1 MNFGNHQDLQEEDFE
16 RAEPLFR
23 QAIELEPRAKQA
35 YNNLSAIYSRQDKLQ
50 QAREMHEKMNRV
62 QEELASKK
70 VTGSAG
76 GGMVTVQ
83 ATGKG
88 EIISITIEDE
98 VIDAS
103 EKDLLQ
109 DLISGAVN
117 DALRK
122 ARELA
127 KSEMSGLAG
136 GVQIPGLTNMF

>member
-1 MNFGNHQDLQEEDFE
+1 MDLNS
-16 RAEPLFR
+16 
-23 QAIELEPRAKQA
+23 IMK
-35 YNNLSAIYSRQDKLQ
+35 
-50 QAREMHEKMNRV
+50 QAREMQEKMNKV
-62 QEELASKK
+62 QDELASKT

-88 EIISITIEDE
+88 DIINITIEE
-98 VIDAS
+98 VVIDPA
-103 EKDLLQ
+103 EKEMLQ
-109 DLISGAVN
+109 DLVSGAVN

-127 KSEMSGLAG
+127 KSEMAGLTG

>member
-1 MNFGNHQDLQEEDFE
+1 MDLSS
-16 RAEPLFR
+16 LM
-23 QAIELEPRAKQA
+23 
-35 YNNLSAIYSRQDKLQ
+35 Q
-50 QAREMHEKMNRV
+50 QAREMQEKMNRV
-62 QEELASKK
+62 QEELASKR

-88 EIISITIEDE
+88 EIISIAIEDE

>member
-1 MNFGNHQDLQEEDFE
+1 MDFN
-16 RAEPLFR
+16 
-23 QAIELEPRAKQA
+23 AIMK
-35 YNNLSAIYSRQDKLQ
+35 
-50 QAREMHEKMNRV
+50 QAREMHEKMNKV
-62 QEELASKK
+62 QNELALKT

-83 ATGKG
+83 ATGRG
-88 EIISITIEDE
+88 DIVSIVIEDV
-98 VIDAS
+98 VIDRA
-103 EKDLLQ
+103 EKEMLQ

-127 KSEMSGLAG
+127 KREMAGLTG

>member
-1 MNFGNHQDLQEEDFE
+1 MDLSS
-16 RAEPLFR
+16 LM
-23 QAIELEPRAKQA
+23 
-35 YNNLSAIYSRQDKLQ
+35 Q
-50 QAREMHEKMNRV
+50 QAREMHEKMNKV

-70 VTGSAG
+70 VIGSAG

-88 EIISITIEDE
+88 EIISIAIEDE

>member
-1 MNFGNHQDLQEEDFE
+1 MDLSS
-16 RAEPLFR
+16 LM
-23 QAIELEPRAKQA
+23 
-35 YNNLSAIYSRQDKLQ
+35 Q

-62 QEELASKK
+62 QEELASKR

-98 VIDAS
+98 VIDAA

-122 ARELA
+122 AHELA

>member
-1 MNFGNHQDLQEEDFE
+1 MDLNS
-16 RAEPLFR
+16 
-23 QAIELEPRAKQA
+23 IMK
-35 YNNLSAIYSRQDKLQ
+35 
-50 QAREMHEKMNRV
+50 QAREMQEKMNKV
-62 QEELASKK
+62 QNELASKT

-88 EIISITIEDE
+88 DIVNIVIEDA
-98 VIDAS
+98 VIDPA
-103 EKDLLQ
+103 EKDMLQ
-109 DLISGAVN
+109 DLVSGAVN

-127 KSEMSGLAG
+127 KSEMADLTG

>member
-1 MNFGNHQDLQEEDFE
+1 MDLSS
-16 RAEPLFR
+16 
-23 QAIELEPRAKQA
+23 IM
-35 YNNLSAIYSRQDKLQ
+35 Q
-50 QAREMHEKMNRV
+50 QAREMQEKMNKV
-62 QEELASKK
+62 QNELAAK
-70 VTGSAG
+70 TIIGSAG
-76 GGMVTVQ
+76 GGMVTVK

-98 VIDAS
+98 VIDPA
-103 EKDLLQ
+103 EKELLQ

-127 KSEMSGLAG
+127 KSEMAGLTG

>member
-1 MNFGNHQDLQEEDFE
+1 MDLSS
-16 RAEPLFR
+16 LM
-23 QAIELEPRAKQA
+23 
-35 YNNLSAIYSRQDKLQ
+35 Q
-50 QAREMHEKMNRV
+50 QARDMHEKMNKV
-62 QEELASKK
+62 QEELASKQ
-70 VTGSAG
+70 VIGSAG

-88 EIISITIEDE
+88 EIISISIEDE

-103 EKDLLQ
+103 EKELLQ

-127 KSEMSGLAG
+127 KTEMSGLAG
-136 GVQIPGLTNMF
+136 GLQIPGLTNLF

>member
-1 MNFGNHQDLQEEDFE
+1 MDLSS
-16 RAEPLFR
+16 LM
-23 QAIELEPRAKQA
+23 
-35 YNNLSAIYSRQDKLQ
+35 Q

-62 QEELASKK
+62 QEELATKT

-88 EIISITIEDE
+88 EIISIAIEDE
-98 VIDAS
+98 VIDRT

-109 DLISGAVN
+109 DLVSGAVN

-127 KSEMSGLAG
+127 KTEMSGLAG
-136 GVQIPGLTNMF
+136 GVQIPGLTNLF

>member
-1 MNFGNHQDLQEEDFE
+1 MDLSS
-16 RAEPLFR
+16 LM
-23 QAIELEPRAKQA
+23 
-35 YNNLSAIYSRQDKLQ
+35 Q

-88 EIISITIEDE
+88 EIISIAIEDE

-127 KSEMSGLAG
+127 KAEMSGLAG

>member
-1 MNFGNHQDLQEEDFE
+1 MDLSS
-16 RAEPLFR
+16 LM
-23 QAIELEPRAKQA
+23 
-35 YNNLSAIYSRQDKLQ
+35 Q
-50 QAREMHEKMNRV
+50 QAREMQEKMNRV
-62 QEELASKK
+62 QEELASKR

-88 EIISITIEDE
+88 EIISIAIEDE

-127 KSEMSGLAG
+127 KSEMSSLAG

>member
-1 MNFGNHQDLQEEDFE
+1 
-16 RAEPLFR
+16 
-23 QAIELEPRAKQA
+23 
-35 YNNLSAIYSRQDKLQ
+35 
-50 QAREMHEKMNRV
+50 MHEKMNKV
-62 QEELASKK
+62 QEELASKQ

-88 EIISITIEDE
+88 EIISISIEDE

-109 DLISGAVN
+109 DLVSGAVN

-127 KSEMSGLAG
+127 KTEMSGLAG
-136 GVQIPGLTNMF
+136 GVQIPGLTNLF

>member
-1 MNFGNHQDLQEEDFE
+1 MDINS
-16 RAEPLFR
+16 
-23 QAIELEPRAKQA
+23 IMK
-35 YNNLSAIYSRQDKLQ
+35 
-50 QAREMHEKMNRV
+50 QAREMQEKMSKV
-62 QEELASKK
+62 QNELASKT

-88 EIISITIEDE
+88 DIVNIVIEDV
-98 VIDAS
+98 VIDPA
-103 EKDLLQ
+103 EKEMLQ

-127 KSEMSGLAG
+127 KSEMAGLTG

>member
-1 MNFGNHQDLQEEDFE
+1 MDLSS
-16 RAEPLFR
+16 LM
-23 QAIELEPRAKQA
+23 
-35 YNNLSAIYSRQDKLQ
+35 Q
-50 QAREMHEKMNRV
+50 QAREMHEKMNKV

-88 EIISITIEDE
+88 EIISIAIEDE

-103 EKDLLQ
+103 EKELLQ

-117 DALRK
+117 DALCK

-136 GVQIPGLTNMF
+136 GVQIPGLTNLF

>member
-1 MNFGNHQDLQEEDFE
+1 MDLSS
-16 RAEPLFR
+16 
-23 QAIELEPRAKQA
+23 IM
-35 YNNLSAIYSRQDKLQ
+35 Q
-50 QAREMHEKMNRV
+50 QAREMQEKMNKV
-62 QEELASKK
+62 QNELAAK
-70 VTGSAG
+70 TIIGSAG
-76 GGMVTVQ
+76 GGMVTVK

-98 VIDAS
+98 VIDPA
-103 EKDLLQ
+103 EKEMLQ

-127 KSEMSGLAG
+127 KSEMAGLTG